1 MWSGFWS
8 RSSGLPELVAT
19 TPATLSKT
27 QHSCQ
32 HFAQIKLESTHVCC
46 TFMQEIGQI
55 HPAAHSP
62 VWDALHGVRLPARK
76 HRSWSPNLYR
86 AGTGILPGAA
96 ADTHAKKRN
105 DHTSAAFN
113 VFLFLQGFVVA
124 LLYCFLNGEVRKHG
138 IVFYAIYIF
147 LYCLTFTLQKKLK
160 LGTDVVLWFCSHLV
174 KKAAGRNNNEK
185 TK

>member
-8 RSSGLPELVAT
+8 RSSGLLELVAT

-27 QHSCQ
+27 QRSRRQ
-32 HFAQIKLESTHVCC
+32 FAQVNLESTRACRV
-46 TFMQEIGQI
+46 FMQETGQI

-96 ADTHAKKRN
+96 ADTHAKRRRSGPA
-105 DHTSAAFN
+105 SAAFN
-113 VFLFLQGFVVA
+113 GSFVPAGVCCGVAVLFLERWGKEAHCSF
-124 LLYCFLNGEVRKHG
+124 N
-138 IVFYAIYIF
+138 AIYTF
-147 LYCLTFTLQKKLK
+147 LYCLSLILQKTLK
-160 LGTDVVLWFCSHLV
+160 LGTDVVLLSSADKSCRR
-174 KKAAGRNNNEK
+174 KQ
-185 TK
+185 